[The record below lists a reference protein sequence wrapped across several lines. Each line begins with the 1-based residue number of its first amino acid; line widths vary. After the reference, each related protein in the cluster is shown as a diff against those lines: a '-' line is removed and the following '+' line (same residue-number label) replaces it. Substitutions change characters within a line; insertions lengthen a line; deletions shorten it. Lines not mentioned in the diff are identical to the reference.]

1 MPESMPPTSSPLL
14 VQTSDG
20 PPGGNSE
27 SKPDTSSS
35 LLSPSTP
42 MSSPPPSSLTSPGSE
57 TKEKKVRK
65 RTKFDQAT
73 IDILTRSYDESPKPE
88 TSVIVSLAQ
97 QLNLD
102 PYIVRVWFT
111 NRRQKDKRIASGGP
125 VSAGAAYRNPS
136 SEGAPPT
143 TLSSPASSSTTAPTT
158 PLSTSLI
165 SPSVSEGR
173 FTPSAATPVKESGNA
188 TSRPQVA
195 PDGKPL
201 VKRCHKAKG
210 GCSHIIIDGQHFNR
224 KDPKAQEMLAERE
237 RAQRVFTKEELI
249 FGVEPTKPAQKEEE
263 VGPGPPNQ
271 PLVGPVAQIGPVGH
285 VGQDAQEESQ
295 TEGKADTS
303 RSQQ

>member
-1 MPESMPPTSSPLL
+1 MGISPELMPPTSSPLVL
-14 VQTSDG
+14 QSSDG
-20 PPGGNSE
+20 PSGGNPE

-42 MSSPPPSSLTSPGSE
+42 MSSPPPNSLTSPRSE

-136 SEGAPPT
+136 SDGALPT
-143 TLSSPASSSTTAPTT
+143 MLSSPASSSTTAPTT
-158 PLSTSLI
+158 PLQTSLI
-165 SPSVSEGR
+165 SPSVSDGR
-173 FTPSAATPVKESGNA
+173 STPSAATPIKESGNA

-224 KDPKAQEMLAERE
+224 KDAKAQEMLAERE
-237 RAQRVFTKEELI
+237 RAPSVLKTEELI
-249 FGVEPTKPAQKEEE
+249 FAVEATKLAKVEEE

-271 PLVGPVAQIGPVGH
+271 PPVGPAAQ

-295 TEGKADTS
+295 
-303 RSQQ
+303 

>member
-1 MPESMPPTSSPLL
+1 MGMPPTSSPLV

-20 PPGGNSE
+20 PPGGNFE

-42 MSSPPPSSLTSPGSE
+42 MSSPPPNSLPSPGSE

-143 TLSSPASSSTTAPTT
+143 MPSSPASSSTTAPTT
-158 PLSTSLI
+158 PLPTSLI

-173 FTPSAATPVKESGNA
+173 STPSAATPIKESGNA

-195 PDGKPL
+195 QEGKPL

-249 FGVEPTKPAQKEEE
+249 FGVEPTKPAKVVEE

-271 PLVGPVAQIGPVGH
+271 PPVGPVGPDAQDGPGGQ
-285 VGQDAQEESQ
+285 VGQNAQEESQ
-295 TEGKADTS
+295 TEGKGDTS
-303 RSQQ
+303 S